1 MPELGYTKT
10 VIWLPKVVRTVYDR
24 AFVNR
29 IVVAVLNTEERVY
42 GVLTGYDQSFL
53 YLSNCC
59 ILRDNYLV
67 ETDFAVVGRKNVVAL
82 ATVEKSVVYGV
93 DVREMVAR
101 SAENGVRAVDWKN
114 MASRRVFVQGDK
126 SSFDGTFV
134 TVFGREMVLRDVV
147 SRAGL
152 DEFGILSISLDSV
165 VYVSAYSERKVY
177 LKAKTKKRRE
187 EVQPISVVSLG

>member
-1 MPELGYTKT
+1 M
-10 VIWLPKVVRTVYDR
+10 YDR
-24 AFVNR
+24 AFINK

-42 GVLTGYDQSFL
+42 GVLTRYDQSFL

-67 ETDFAVVGRKNVVAL
+67 ETDFAVVSRKDVVAL

-101 SAENGVRAVDWKN
+101 SVENGVRAVDWKS
-114 MASRRVFVQGDK
+114 MANRRVFVQGEK
-126 SSFDGTFV
+126 ASCDGTFI

-152 DEFGILSISLDSV
+152 DEFGILSVSLDSV
-165 VYVSAYSERKVY
+165 VYVSAYSERRIY
-177 LKAKTKKRRE
+177 LKTKSRKRKE

>member
-1 MPELGYTKT
+1 
-10 VIWLPKVVRTVYDR
+10 VYDR
-24 AFVNR
+24 AFVNK

-59 ILRDNYLV
+59 ILRDNCLV
-67 ETDFAVVGRKNVVAL
+67 ETDFAVISRKNVVAL

-93 DVREMVAR
+93 DVREMVVR
-101 SAENGVRAVDWKN
+101 SAENGVKAVDWRSMVN
-114 MASRRVFVQGDK
+114 RRVFVQGDK
-126 SSFDGTFV
+126 GSFDGTFV
-134 TVFGREMVLRDVV
+134 THLDRDIVLRDVV

-152 DEFGILSISLDSV
+152 DEFGILAISLDSV
-165 VYVSAYSERKVY
+165 VYVSAYSERRVF
-177 LKAKTKKRRE
+177 LKTKSRKRKE